1 MSDEGGTAAGE
12 REGDRPRAVVVGPGR
27 IGLTLAEALQSAAV
41 HDAVQVTGRSR
52 EAPAFLAGRPGISY
66 LPADDWR
73 PPSGSGFLEVFFA
86 VPDAALEPAA
96 REWARRLEGA
106 GAAPARAFHT
116 SGAHPPEAL
125 APLGEL
131 GAAVGVLHPLRSV
144 PEPRPGALSGA
155 WFGVAGRE
163 GGRRRARE
171 LAASLGGRT
180 LEIRAGASGR
190 YHAAAV
196 LASNLLA
203 GCLLLAR
210 REMVAASDD
219 SPRSVRAA
227 LDDLARSA
235 LEAVEGEEGGEGIT
249 GPLARGDLETV
260 GRHLAALDS
269 TAREAY
275 AALTRVLAREGPSL
289 EPDVRARL
297 EELTARVDARAD
309 AGASDATNVEEGGD

>member
-1 MSDEGGTAAGE
+1 MSDEEGAAAGD
-12 REGDRPRAVVVGPGR
+12 REGDPPRAVLVGPGR
-27 IGLTLAEALQSAAV
+27 IGLTLAEALQAAAA
-41 HDAVQVTGRSR
+41 HDAVQVTGRGR

-66 LPADDWR
+66 LSADDWR
-73 PPSGSGFLEVFFA
+73 PPSGAGPLEVFFA
-86 VPDAALEPAA
+86 VPDEALEPAA
-96 REWARRLEGA
+96 REWARRLDRA

-116 SGAHPPEAL
+116 SGSHPPDAL
-125 APLGEL
+125 APLREL
-131 GAAVGVLHPLRSV
+131 GASVGVLHPLRAV

-155 WFGVAGRE
+155 WFGIAGRE

-180 LEIRAGASGR
+180 LEIRAGASAR

-210 REMVAASDD
+210 REMAAASDA
-219 SPRSVRAA
+219 SPREVRAA

-235 LEAVEGEEGGEGIT
+235 LEAVEGEERGGGIT

-260 GRHLAALDS
+260 GRHLASLDS
-269 TAREAY
+269 TARDAY
-275 AALTRVLAREGPSL
+275 AALTRALAREGPSP
-289 EPDVRARL
+289 ETDVRARL
-297 EELTARVDARAD
+297 EELTGRAD